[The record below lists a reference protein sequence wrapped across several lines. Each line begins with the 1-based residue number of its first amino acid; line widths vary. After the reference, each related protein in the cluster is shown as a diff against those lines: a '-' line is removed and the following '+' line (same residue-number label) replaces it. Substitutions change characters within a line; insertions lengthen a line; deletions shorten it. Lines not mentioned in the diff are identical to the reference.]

1 MKILVIS
8 AAISA
13 SLLGVA
19 SAAGQGAV
27 EVRLADTKYRFIDV
41 SFARKN
47 GVVFDGFYVGVPR
60 SNELNIGGG
69 YALKRGALTL
79 TPLLYA
85 VIGKEDGQRGVKGAL
100 LTAFETG
107 DWKFLSFIGAY
118 IRASGSVD
126 AYQVLDTAD
135 LTRTL
140 TTRWELGVQG
150 GFFRT
155 GGAWNTQVGP
165 LLKFNDSRGAW
176 AVSYRFGSEKEL
188 RVARV
193 LGVLV
198 NESEP
203 NVPPFVTATETAQ
216 NTTASSLACYS
227 SHLRWDRRPAADAL
241 ADAWLT

>member
-1 MKILVIS
+1 MAGTLVVLCAASAEFFRTGPQMKLRPLVIF

-13 SLLGVA
+13 SLLFIGT
-19 SAAGQGAV
+19 AAGQGAA

-41 SFARKN
+41 SFTRKN
-47 GVVFDGFYVGVPR
+47 GVVFDGFYVGVPG
-60 SNELNIGGG
+60 SNELNVGGG

-85 VIGKEDGQRGVKGAL
+85 VIGKEGGQRGVKGAL
-100 LTAFETG
+100 LTAFERG
-107 DWKFLSFIGAY
+107 DWKFVSFVGAF
-118 IRASGSVD
+118 IRASGSTD

-135 LTRTL
+135 FTRTL

-155 GGAWNTQVGP
+155 GGAWNTQAGP

-176 AVSYRFGSEKEL
+176 AVSYRFGSENEL

-193 LGVLV
+193 LV
-198 NESEP
+198 
-203 NVPPFVTATETAQ
+203 F
-216 NTTASSLACYS
+216 
-227 SHLRWDRRPAADAL
+227 
-241 ADAWLT
+241 